1 MGFASSVPKNDKNE
15 TNISEENDQDPIE
28 ERILPIETNI
38 NSVKKPCKE
47 KLKVYGIPI
56 RSNDVLNPWA
66 NRFSATSLQDGDYD
80 SMWGM
85 PEEEDQT
92 IPPIP
97 SSHGFNKYMNY
108 NRKPEIPYQ
117 PPKIN
122 SQYMYSGLGLN
133 SPGIYGG
140 NWGSQFDDGLD
151 QAYLQKPSPTKYI
164 KIIRRKPQYVYP
176 EINPPY
182 AMGGLSSSMSL
193 SMMNKPRVV
202 MPSYS
207 RNIINRDPSF
217 GYNYYSSLN
226 PVIGSENS
234 YFSQEGLYPSQYLPR
249 PKPSAGYDW
258 RSSYTPPKT
267 FSKPTNRLGGY
278 KQLTFKGSSP
288 SYFKYSQRYPQSS
301 QSYSKFYRDPR
312 LQICLRC
319 FQNLPEELRSAL
331 GMGGQ
336 SADVPNYDVPS
347 YQMDQDV

>member
-1 MGFASSVPKNDKNE
+1 MGFASSVPNNDKNE
-15 TNISEENDQDPIE
+15 TNISEENDQDPIA

-38 NSVKKPCKE
+38 NSVKKPCKG
-47 KLKVYGIPI
+47 KIQYYGIPI

-66 NRFSATSLQDGDYD
+66 NRFSGTNLQDGDYTN

-92 IPPIP
+92 IPSIP

-108 NRKPEIPYQ
+108 NLKPEIPYQ

-140 NWGSQFDDGLD
+140 NWGSQFEDGLD
-151 QAYLQKPSPTKYI
+151 QAYLQKPAPTKYI

-176 EINPPY
+176 EINTMSPY
-182 AMGGLSSSMSL
+182 TMGGLSSSMSL
-193 SMMNKPRVV
+193 STLNKQTPRVV
-202 MPSYS
+202 NRAIS
-207 RNIINRDPSF
+207 RDPTFS
-217 GYNYYSSLN
+217 YNYYNSLN
-226 PVIGSENS
+226 PSMQIPAENS
-234 YFSQEGLYPSQYLPR
+234 FFSQEGLYPTQYLPR

-267 FSKPTNRLGGY
+267 FSKPINRLGGY

-288 SYFKYSQRYPQSS
+288 SYSKYSQRYPT
-301 QSYSKFYRDPR
+301 SYSKLYRDPR

-331 GMGGQ
+331 GVQ